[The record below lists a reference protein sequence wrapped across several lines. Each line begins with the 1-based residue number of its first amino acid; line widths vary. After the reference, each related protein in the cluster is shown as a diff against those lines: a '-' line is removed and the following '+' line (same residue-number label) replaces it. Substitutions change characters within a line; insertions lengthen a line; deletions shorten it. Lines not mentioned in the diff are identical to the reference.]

1 MFERIRRT
9 VAIVSIGAAIVT
21 APTLAAG
28 SIAGSETVL
37 DCGPEVSGAAEDRI
51 RGAIPDSRIPAEAG
65 LRLRDLTPVLPVGHA
80 RAHER
85 ASHPT
90 LQPNAA
96 GGWKDA
102 SLTVKVWSIVGTVVV
117 VGIIAASMD
126 D

>member
-1 MFERIRRT
+1 MFERIKCT
-9 VAIVSIGAAIVT
+9 VAIVSIGAVIFT
-21 APTLAAG
+21 APTLAA
-28 SIAGSETVL
+28 SSMAGSETVL
-37 DCGPEVSGAAEDRI
+37 DCGREVSGAAEDRLRDPI
-51 RGAIPDSRIPAEAG
+51 SPSRIPSEAG
-65 LRLRDLTPVLPVGHA
+65 LRLRDLTPVLPVGHTQ
-80 RAHER
+80 AHER

-102 SLTVKVWSIVGTVVV
+102 SLTVKFWSIVGTVVI